1 MVISGIFKP
10 WIFNFMTRAT
20 SLQTSHA
27 WNMARFPWHKCFDM
41 PRCSHDAFI
50 QIHPH
55 TFDAHDACDTAAIVY
70 MVACMHV
77 LPRLE
82 LHDFVRRKIQ
92 IYCSMSFNSS
102 DTGSGVVRAENVPWI
117 ESRMHCSMHSFMVT
131 WQEKKFKH
139 GDALCISDNVK
150 NIVHILDRNIN
161 RAGQVWAT
169 KLFRYIE
176 RVKGWDQK
184 GSLHAMH
191 ACVRCAR
198 HRRSCVMR
206 GSVNICLERIIRK
219 QSMQNHMAYS
229 KHTKNQPHACPCKL
243 LSTNHEWFSNF
254 TIHGFHRAKLYIYI
268 YLFFTLEIFIYIFG
282 KVSVEWKIFRT
293 QTHVD
298 KRDFG
303 SKL

>member
-1 MVISGIFKP
+1 M
-10 WIFNFMTRAT
+10 
-20 SLQTSHA
+20 
-27 WNMARFPWHKCFDM
+27 
-41 PRCSHDAFI
+41 
-50 QIHPH
+50 
-55 TFDAHDACDTAAIVY
+55 
-70 MVACMHV
+70 
-77 LPRLE
+77 
-82 LHDFVRRKIQ
+82 
-92 IYCSMSFNSS
+92 
-102 DTGSGVVRAENVPWI
+102 
-117 ESRMHCSMHSFMVT
+117 
-131 WQEKKFKH
+131 
-139 GDALCISDNVK
+139 
-150 NIVHILDRNIN
+150 HILDRNIN

-268 YLFFTLEIFIYIFG
+268 YISFFHVRNIYLYIWKGISGMENISYPNTCRQTRLRIQTLNDQPLLCAAMVVFNVLLCACCFAAAALEPL
-282 KVSVEWKIFRT
+282 VW
-293 QTHVD
+293 HHH
-298 KRDFG
+298 
-303 SKL
+303 